1 MEQIMRRRCVGLRTD
16 LITRRE
22 KFFLPIYSLGEEIFS
37 AVSHGVAALVAV
49 GMYAVLLT
57 FCRREPQVLL
67 AVHAFGISM
76 ILLYTVS
83 TIYHALAV
91 NRGKAVFRVL
101 DHCTIFLLIAGTYTP
116 ITLGPMLDSNP
127 ALAWS
132 VFGVEWGLAALGITL
147 NAIDL
152 KQFGKFSMIC
162 YLGMGWMI
170 VVSSVIEPLPLGGAP
185 FMWLLLGGIAYTVGA
200 VLYGVGK
207 RVRYMHSVFHLF
219 VLLGSILQSVCVIF
233 YVMRV

>member
-1 MEQIMRRRCVGLRTD
+1 MYKEILSMPRTKLSD
-16 LITRRE
+16 RKLPDYTR
-22 KFFLPIYSLGEEIFS
+22 GEEIFNM
-37 AVSHGVAALVAV
+37 VSHIVGGAFGVAALVGCVIMGALYGNAARIV
-49 GMYAVLLT
+49 GGAIYGA
-57 FCRREPQVLL
+57 
-67 AVHAFGISM
+67 SM
-76 ILLYTVS
+76 ILLYTMS
-83 TIYHALAV
+83 SIYHGLKPPTAKKV
-91 NRGKAVFRVL
+91 MQVL

-162 YLGMGWMI
+162 YLGMGWMV

-185 FMWLLLGGIAYTVGA
+185 FIWLLLGGIAYTVGA

>member
-116 ITLGPMLDSNP
+116 ICLLGIGGT
-127 ALAWS
+127 A
-132 VFGVEWGLAALGITL
+132 GIGLLVAVWVAAAVGITL
-147 NAIDL
+147 NAVNL
-152 KQFGKFSMIC
+152 RKFAKVSVLC
-162 YLGMGWMI
+162 YIVMGWAILFTMNI
-170 VVSSVIEPLPLGGAP
+170 FYTNAGPQP
-185 FMWLLLGGIAYTVGA
+185 FLFLLLGGLFYTVGA
-200 VLYGVGK
+200 VLYVLGK
-207 RVRYMHSVFHLF
+207 KIPYMHSVWHIF
-219 VLLGSILQSVCVIF
+219 VLAGSIFHAITVFLITT
-233 YVMRV
+233 